1 MPTKFRLTRA
11 DFKLFSS
18 QKTRRVRGVYFTL
31 SIFPL
36 PADTAPKAACIVS
49 KKVAR
54 KATERNRI
62 KRRYRAI
69 LQTLMPQVKQP
80 LALAFYTNS
89 ACLKATFEQLSEDV
103 TTVLKMNGILK

>member
-18 QKTRRVRGVYFTL
+18 QKTRRVRGVFFTL

-36 PADTAPKAACIVS
+36 PVDTPPKAACIVS
-49 KKVAR
+49 KKVSR
-54 KATERNRI
+54 KAVDRNLI
-62 KRRYRAI
+62 KRRFRAV
-69 LQTLMPQVKQP
+69 LQGLMPQVKQP

-89 ACLKATFEQLSEDV
+89 SSTKATFEQLSEDV
-103 TTVLKMNGILK
+103 AQVLKVNGILK

>member
-18 QKTRRVRGVYFTL
+18 QNTRRIRGVYFTL

-36 PADTAPKAACIVS
+36 PANTPPKAACIVS

-54 KATERNRI
+54 KAAERNLI

-69 LQTLMPQVKQP
+69 LQTLIPQVKQP

-89 ACLKATFEQLSEDV
+89 SSSKAAFEQLSTDI
-103 TTVLKMNGILK
+103 TTTLKASGVLK